1 MFQACCWHKQVC
13 LFLVYIYSL
22 FREKEEIKVDTLKKV
37 SVNPGLDLVYRCC
50 IYTKAAS
57 CVLAGINFNLFGKA
71 IGLNIIGITFMLKR
85 KISSGRNFKFSP
97 GYLDRRLEGSI
108 S

>member
-13 LFLVYIYSL
+13 LFGVYIYSL
-22 FREKEEIKVDTLKKV
+22 FREKEEVKVETLKKV

-57 CVLAGINFNLFGKA
+57 CLLTGINFSLFGKA
-71 IGLNIIGITFMLKR
+71 IGLNIIGITFMFKR
-85 KISSGRNFKFSP
+85 KTSSGGK
-97 GYLDRRLEGSI
+97 I
-108 S
+108 

>member
-1 MFQACCWHKQVC
+1 M
-13 LFLVYIYSL
+13 
-22 FREKEEIKVDTLKKV
+22 
-37 SVNPGLDLVYRCC
+37 
-50 IYTKAAS
+50 
-57 CVLAGINFNLFGKA
+57 AGINFNVFGKA